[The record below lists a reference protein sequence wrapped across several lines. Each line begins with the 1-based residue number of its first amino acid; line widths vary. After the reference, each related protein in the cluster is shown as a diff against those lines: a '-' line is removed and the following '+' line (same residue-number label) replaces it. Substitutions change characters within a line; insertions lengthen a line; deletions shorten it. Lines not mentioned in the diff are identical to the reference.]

1 MPKKPLQIAL
11 KKAKDASRVALI
23 KQAVVAA
30 EANRRQATSHVK
42 TRGEVSGG
50 GKKPW
55 RQKGTGRA
63 RAGSSR
69 SPLWIGGGI
78 TFGPRR
84 ERNHKLKLPKVISRA
99 AIAEIFTYLKDND
112 QVVVADTLN
121 IKEVKTKN
129 ALALL
134 KKHGVENKIVTV
146 ITADIEPELVL
157 ACRNLPTVTVVE
169 NRNVSILNLAHT
181 EMVLI
186 DTASAKIRGL
196 VKETPVEKKPAVAE
210 KTS

>member
-1 MPKKPLQIAL
+1 MAKKPLQI
-11 KKAKDASRVALI
+11 ALI

-30 EANRRQATSHVK
+30 EANRRQGTSHVK

-99 AIAEIFTYLKDND
+99 AIAEIFTHLKDND
-112 QVVVADTLN
+112 QVIVADKLGLT
-121 IKEVKTKN
+121 EVKTKN

-134 KKHGVENKIVTV
+134 KKHGADNKIVTI
-146 ITADIEPELVL
+146 ITAEIEPELVL

-181 EMVLI
+181 ELVLI
-186 DTASAKIRGL
+186 DNASAKIRGL
-196 VKETPVEKKPAVAE
+196 VKEVVAEKKPVTAAKAE
-210 KTS
+210 K

>member
-11 KKAKDASRVALI
+11 I

-30 EANRRQATSHVK
+30 HANRRQGTSNTK

-78 TFGPRR
+78 TFGPAK
-84 ERNHKLKLPKVISRA
+84 ERNHKLRLPKVISRA
-99 AIAEIFTYLKDND
+99 AIAETFKHLQNND
-112 QVVVADTLN
+112 QIIITTDLGL
-121 IKEVKTKN
+121 KEVKTKN

-134 KKHGVENKIVTV
+134 NKHNLDGKVVTI
-146 ITADIEPELVL
+146 ITAVMEPELVL
-157 ACRNLPTVTVVE
+157 ACRNLQNVTVVE
-169 NRNVSILNLAHT
+169 NRNVSILNLAHAQ
-181 EMVLI
+181 MVLM
-186 DTASAKIRGL
+186 DTDAAKIRGL
-196 VKETPVEKKPAVAE
+196 VKETPVAKKPAVAAT
-210 KTS
+210 K